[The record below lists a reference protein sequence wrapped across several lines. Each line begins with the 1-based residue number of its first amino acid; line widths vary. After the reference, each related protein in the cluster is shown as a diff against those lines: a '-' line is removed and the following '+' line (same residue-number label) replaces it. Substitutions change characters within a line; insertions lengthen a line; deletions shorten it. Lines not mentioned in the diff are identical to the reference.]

1 VSIERGQVV
10 LSLAGRDAGEYA
22 VVIDS
27 TESTVTVANGKSRP
41 IARPKTKNLK
51 HVQIT
56 AYRLNI
62 SEMASDRWLRRQL
75 NRLQPNHQ

>member
-1 VSIERGQVV
+1 MSVERGQVI
-10 LSLAGRDAGEYA
+10 LSLAGRDSGEYA

-41 IARPKTKNLK
+41 MARPKMKNLK
-51 HVQIT
+51 HVQVT

-62 SEMASDRWLRRQL
+62 SEMASDRWLRREL

>member
-1 VSIERGQVV
+1 MSIERGQVI
-10 LSLAGRDAGEYA
+10 LSLAGRDSGEYA

-41 IARPKTKNLK
+41 MARPKMKNLK
-51 HVQIT
+51 HVQVT

-62 SEMASDRWLRRQL
+62 SEMATDRWLRREL